1 VIVMFGAGDR
11 AFSFMD
17 STTPE
22 PPAVCARNRM
32 TEREAI
38 DFGDDI
44 SKLRQFPCD
53 VRACLEVELLCY
65 ASPSDSQ

>member
-1 VIVMFGAGDR
+1 MFGAEDR
-11 AFSFMD
+11 AFSFVD
-17 STTPE
+17 NATPE

-44 SKLRQFPCD
+44 SKLWQFPCD

-65 ASPSDSQ
+65 ASPSDGQ